1 MNQFQKETEEGKLS
15 GEQEVHRLR
24 EAQNLLSELKLMMQQ
39 KEEHSMDI
47 FYGTL
52 TSKIEALLAQ
62 IARQPKVDPE
72 TRKTIEDLTAF
83 VTTASQMAREKGI
96 MEKLKIISE
105 ESKKAM
111 EAIQRAGVSP
121 TTKEATKQS
130 LEFVDTWRS
139 VFQLLIRQ
147 REFRKL
153 MVDSIKIARS
163 VVKRYGEDV
172 MEDVS
177 QKVVE
182 GEHPKV
188 IMETAKEQI
197 REKSETSQMTD
208 QEWETL
214 QEEITQVLSILARE
228 PTYREGLNR
237 LFNLF
242 DLFRYS
248 TLSSVTEATVPA
260 AEPHAKRA
268 QFETEELV
276 ATFTGR
282 ETMEKFK
289 MDLRNLV
296 SKYQDNME
304 VRQYLTEVREFILCS
319 KSEEMIRSEEFKRK
333 SKELFYRGR
342 DLMQQ
347 FKDDPQLDNFF
358 NTANELLENIKN
370 DEFVKILRQQAG
382 ILTADLSY
390 VDMDGKTHVDTD
402 MLSKLQSVMLPV
414 LAESLKYIPIPR
426 IESKDKKREYWVD
439 NIVICGYDIL
449 PENIRFHL
457 ESDSELSIRDIET
470 KHMHTRLVIK
480 LDKLRTELKDMN
492 FYYKKKTFPTLEDLG
507 RMTLRLKGDGANL
520 QFTFNVEQDETMK
533 KPKLTE
539 GYVSFNIVTM
549 DIEFDKSTIKHDLL
563 LPMMTGLFKQQIVH
577 EIESA
582 VEKNLTGLVQDVAH
596 RLTES
601 LSEVNRPLHTGIE
614 MARKAIKSS
623 EIAQVHEKRKEKLE

>member
-1 MNQFQKETEEGKLS
+1 MG
-15 GEQEVHRLR
+15 
-24 EAQNLLSELKLMMQQ
+24 
-39 KEEHSMDI
+39 
-47 FYGTL
+47 
-52 TSKIEALLAQ
+52 KIETLLAQ
-62 IARQPKVDPE
+62 IAIQPNVDPE

-96 MEKLKIISE
+96 MERLKIISD
-105 ESKKAM
+105 ESQKALV
-111 EAIQRAGVSP
+111 AIQRSGVSS

-153 MVDSIKIARS
+153 MVDSIKIAKR
-163 VVKRYGEDV
+163 VVNRYGEDV
-172 MEDVS
+172 MQDVS

-182 GEHPKV
+182 GVPPPA

-197 REKSETSQMTD
+197 RQKGQTGQMTD

-214 QEEITQVLSILARE
+214 QAEISQVLSILARE
-228 PTYREGLNR
+228 PTYRDGLNR

-242 DLFRYS
+242 DLFRFA
-248 TLSSVTEATVPA
+248 TQSSSITGATVPA

-276 ATFTGR
+276 AAFTGR

-289 MDLRNLV
+289 MVLRNLV
-296 SKYQDNME
+296 MKYQDNME
-304 VRQYLTEVREFILCS
+304 VRQYFTEVREFILCS
-319 KSEEMIRSEEFKRK
+319 KSEEMIRSEEFKAK

-347 FKDDPQLDNFF
+347 FKDDPLLDNFL

-390 VDMDGKTHVDTD
+390 MDIEGKTHVDTE
-402 MLSKLQSVMLPV
+402 MLSKLQSVILPV

-426 IESKDKKREYWVD
+426 IESKDYNREYWVD
-439 NIVICGYDIL
+439 NIVLCGYDIL

-470 KHMHTRLVIK
+470 KQMHTRLVIK
-480 LDKLRTELKDMN
+480 LDRLRTELKDMN

-507 RMTLRLKGDGANL
+507 RLTIRLTGEGANL
-520 QFTFNVEQDETMK
+520 KFTFNVVQDERSKT
-533 KPKLTE
+533 PRLTE
-539 GYVSFNIVTM
+539 GFVSFNIVHM

-563 LPMMTGLFKQQIVH
+563 LPMMSGLFKQQIVQ

-582 VEKNLTGLVQDVAH
+582 VEKNMTGMVQDIAQ
-596 RLTES
+596 RLSET
-601 LSEVNRPLHTGIE
+601 LTEVNRPLQTGIE
-614 MARKAIKSS
+614 MARKALKST
-623 EIAQVHEKRKEKLE
+623 EMAQVYEKRREKLE